1 MEGVLEMNA
10 YDVTGVRESWNELD
24 KRRTELAP
32 EVGMLVKDQALL
44 DKVKN
49 LLTRY
54 IELQSAVMSKER
66 QEGLTEGDDE
76 QDGEELRSKSPALFE
91 VRHPRTF

>member
-1 MEGVLEMNA
+1 MEDVPEMNIYNIA
-10 YDVTGVRESWNELD
+10 GVRDQWSELD
-24 KRRTELAP
+24 KRPRDLPP

-54 IELQSAVMSKER
+54 IEFQNAEMSKER
-66 QEGLTEGDDE
+66 QEGLTEADDE
-76 QDGEELRSKSPALFE
+76 QDAEGLRSKSPALFE
-91 VRHPRTF
+91 VRHPQAF